1 MPLLSK
7 DFDITK
13 HLYRRDFLCDD
24 IGATAIVKWSK
35 TLQSFT
41 QWTLISVL
49 LLTSSTLCPVQA
61 FKVMTSLIPASPN
74 HSVCFTSWS
83 APPSQVSVRNFL
95 ANILSRLDLD
105 PTTHTFH
112 CFTHSGAFLPL
123 IIIFHFSPLKFTGH
137 GHLMLCIVISQLIFF
152 TNSFCGFQFP
162 TPPTFY
168 LIWLFGGL
176 LFILLICNNMV
187 FLQF

>member
-1 MPLLSK
+1 MKIKVSEGHRRRYQSLYHSGMFISSCFTGFLAFCRLSNLVPLLSK

-24 IGATAIVKWSK
+24 MGATAIVKWSK

-74 HSVCFTSWS
+74 HSV
-83 APPSQVSVRNFL
+83 
-95 ANILSRLDLD
+95 
-105 PTTHTFH
+105 
-112 CFTHSGAFLPL
+112 
-123 IIIFHFSPLKFTGH
+123 
-137 GHLMLCIVISQLIFF
+137 
-152 TNSFCGFQFP
+152 
-162 TPPTFY
+162 
-168 LIWLFGGL
+168 
-176 LFILLICNNMV
+176 
-187 FLQF
+187 